1 MMSDV
6 PSLCCPHRNE
16 DDKMTPTTNIYN
28 LNISVAEVK
37 RVSGNLR
44 CSNINGDMHTLLIGK
59 CLTGAKSV
67 R

>member
-1 MMSDV
+1 VD
-6 PSLCCPHRNE
+6 
-16 DDKMTPTTNIYN
+16 I
-28 LNISVAEVK
+28 AEVK

-44 CSNINGDMHTLLIGK
+44 CSNINGDMHTLLIGE